1 MTNFHLPRSTLF
13 MLVSAFSGLETM
25 RNAYRHAIET
35 ATVSIPMATHAC
47 CFPQNR
53 GTIMTTPFSFELLA
67 TDGAARRGVVHTARG
82 DIRTPAFMPVGT
94 VGTVKAMYLDQVR
107 DCGADIILGNTYH
120 LMLRPGA
127 ERVARLGGLHE
138 FIRWPYPILT
148 DSGGFQVM
156 SLSALR
162 KMSEDGVTFQS
173 HIDGQ
178 RYEMSPERSIEI
190 QGLLGSDIQMQ
201 LDECVALPADQDTIR
216 KAMELSLRWAER
228 CKTAFG
234 DQPERAMFGIVQ
246 GGDDE
251 KLRAA
256 SATALAGLDLKGYA
270 VGGLA
275 VGEPQDVMLAM
286 LDATCPLLPADK
298 PRYLMGVGTPQDI
311 IRSVAHGIDMF
322 DCVMPT
328 RSGRHG
334 LAFTR
339 RGRINLKNA
348 RHAEDHRPLDE
359 ESSCPAARDYS
370 RAYLHHLMRSNEM
383 LGAMLLSWSN
393 IHYYQQLMQGV
404 RDAIEAG
411 RYAEFCAETE
421 AEWERGDIAA
431 L

>member
-1 MTNFHLPRSTLF
+1 MT
-13 MLVSAFSGLETM
+13 
-25 RNAYRHAIET
+25 I
-35 ATVSIPMATHAC
+35 
-47 CFPQNR
+47 
-53 GTIMTTPFSFELLA
+53 PFSFELLA
-67 TDGAARRGVVHTARG
+67 KDGAARRGVVRTARG

-107 DCGADIILGNTYH
+107 GTGADIILGNTYH

-138 FIRWPYPILT
+138 FIRWPRPILT

-156 SLSALR
+156 SLSSLR
-162 KMSEDGVTFQS
+162 KMNEQGVTFRS
-173 HIDGQ
+173 HIDG
-178 RYEMSPERSIEI
+178 RPYELTPERSIEI

-201 LDECVALPADQDTIR
+201 LDECVALPANEDAIR

-228 CKTAFG
+228 CKIAFG

-246 GGDDE
+246 GGDNQR
-251 KLRAA
+251 LRAE
-256 SATALAGLDLKGYA
+256 SATALAGMDLKGYA

-275 VGEPQDVMLAM
+275 VGEPQEVMLAV
-286 LDATCPLLPADK
+286 LDATCPLLPVDK
-298 PRYLMGVGTPQDI
+298 PRYLMGVGTPQDML
-311 IRSVAHGIDMF
+311 RSVARGIDMF

-339 RGRINLKNA
+339 RGRVNLRNA

-359 ESSCPAARDYS
+359 DSTCPAMRDYS
-370 RAYLHHLMRSNEM
+370 RAYLHHLIRAGEM
-383 LGAMLLSWSN
+383 LGAMLLSWAN
-393 IHYYQQLMQGV
+393 IHYYQQLMQGM

-411 RYAEFCAETE
+411 EFTAFAARTE
-421 AEWERGDIAA
+421 AEWERGDIDP